1 MCLMCEQEEMLA
13 AYREFLARRAAKAA
27 GEVAADDAAPA
38 AGVSASVSGT
48 PDDDAWAAGTWFDV
62 KIAPKE

>member
-1 MCLMCEQEEMLA
+1 MCLMCEQEEMLS

-27 GEVAADDAAPA
+27 GGDNATAADGAAPTP
-38 AGVSASVSGT
+38 GT